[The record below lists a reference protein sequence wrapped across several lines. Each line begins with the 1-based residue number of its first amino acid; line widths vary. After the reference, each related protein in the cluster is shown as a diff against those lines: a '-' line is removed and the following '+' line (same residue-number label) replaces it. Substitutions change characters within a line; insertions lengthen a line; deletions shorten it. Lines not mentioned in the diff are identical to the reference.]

1 MKKLLLSVLC
11 LVMCLSLVACGKDK
25 AADDNDDDVAGSD
38 WRTTGVVVASGTLT
52 LDRKS
57 TDVLVC
63 LDKDGV
69 KLYYDEP
76 EQRLFTSADFHLP
89 FKSDPRDKFESISL
103 DDTDSDGYSEIVLM
117 INGEKFKWS
126 WDGFSGRFV
135 CWETVIEES
144 EYAPSSVDFVAYW
157 YCADGGYWLRIYG
170 DDTWDSVEESGDVIN
185 SGYLTATIGIV
196 KLYMSD
202 GELVSELELK
212 DGVLVDND
220 SRLKHVA
227 EFDDEVPQAVRT
239 NLEKGGYNG

>member
-25 AADDNDDDVAGSD
+25 SADDNDDDVAGRD

-103 DDTDSDGYSEIVLM
+103 DDTDGDGYSEIVLM
-117 INGEKFKWS
+117 IN
-126 WDGFSGRFV
+126 
-135 CWETVIEES
+135 
-144 EYAPSSVDFVAYW
+144 
-157 YCADGGYWLRIYG
+157 
-170 DDTWDSVEESGDVIN
+170 
-185 SGYLTATIGIV
+185 
-196 KLYMSD
+196 
-202 GELVSELELK
+202 
-212 DGVLVDND
+212 
-220 SRLKHVA
+220 
-227 EFDDEVPQAVRT
+227 
-239 NLEKGGYNG
+239 

>member
-1 MKKLLLSVLC
+1 M
-11 LVMCLSLVACGKDK
+11 
-25 AADDNDDDVAGSD
+25 
-38 WRTTGVVVASGTLT
+38 
-52 LDRKS
+52 
-57 TDVLVC
+57 
-63 LDKDGV
+63 
-69 KLYYDEP
+69 
-76 EQRLFTSADFHLP
+76 
-89 FKSDPRDKFESISL
+89 
-103 DDTDSDGYSEIVLM
+103 
-117 INGEKFKWS
+117 
-126 WDGFSGRFV
+126 
-135 CWETVIEES
+135 
-144 EYAPSSVDFVAYW
+144 DFVAYW
-157 YCADGGYWLRIYG
+157 YCSDGGYWLRIYG